1 MRHNAGSC
9 STEIRDNIRETN
21 LREVRSFTF
30 TENFTITE
38 KNPNRAFSWLKAL
51 KLRGTS
57 FAALLL
63 TVAAGQG
70 VAPGAVLL
78 ADGAVARPREGH
90 PLRAPEGDHGV
101 QPRAAALQPALHQ
114 HPGRAA
120 VDLCAGEVLLSA
132 DGPRSPWHCGVS
144 PVHCLLRPH
153 TLVADPGQN
162 TIVVTPKLPLVSGQ
176 LTPHHVSVAALVAR
190 HGLEARVLEADLPV
204 LGRHGGGAA
213 DPCRGHSSY
222 LLSTLY
228 LQFLQ

>member
-1 MRHNAGSC
+1 M
-9 STEIRDNIRETN
+9 
-21 LREVRSFTF
+21 
-30 TENFTITE
+30 
-38 KNPNRAFSWLKAL
+38 L

-132 DGPRSPWHCGVS
+132 GGPRSVAT
-144 PVHCLLRPH
+144 LALRVVPRPLSVATTHSGGRSWTKYNPSH
-153 TLVADPGQN
+153 TEDVADSAQS
-162 TIVVTPKLPLVSGQ
+162 LVSGQ
-176 LTPHHVSVAALVAR
+176 LTPHHVAVAALVAR

-213 DPCRGHSSY
+213 DPCRGPSSY